1 MSDFDLDRLGDV
13 WRQQPDPAEM
23 ERLQRSAAAV
33 SRRARFSQ
41 VVDVLAAAATAGAVI
56 FLVSLNPRTDAF
68 LMGAAAILVLL
79 YGNIRQRRL
88 RQVELRSLTGSAENM
103 LQQSIERVETT
114 LRHHRLTPF
123 VLGPAILV
131 GVLFGVAVDP
141 SGMSA
146 LHDTPLLRALL
157 GGGAFAALVAAS
169 LFMLFAIRRARRE
182 LERLK
187 ALRDAYREE
196 HESAG
201 TEPSP
206 TR

>member
-1 MSDFDLDRLGDV
+1 MNDFDLDRLGDV

-41 VVDVLAAAATAGAVI
+41 VVDVLAAVATAGAVI
-56 FLVSLNPRTDAF
+56 VLVSLNPRTDAL

-103 LQQSIERVETT
+103 LQQSVERVEAT
-114 LRHHRLTPF
+114 LRHHRLTPLA
-123 VLGPAILV
+123 LGPAILV
-131 GVLFGVAVDP
+131 GVLFGVVAVDR
-141 SGMSA
+141 SGMTA
-146 LHDTPLLRALL
+146 LRDTPLLRAVV
-157 GGGAFAALVAAS
+157 GGGAFAALAVSS
-169 LFMLFAIRRARRE
+169 LFVLFAIRRARRE

-196 HESAG
+196 HESA
-201 TEPSP
+201 EN
-206 TR
+206 